1 MGDIIDSAQALDEL
15 YRESALIAAK
25 MRHGSN
31 EDPLI
36 IDGVRCCLDCEEPIP
51 AARLELKPDATRCV
65 PCLERKEKYYKKGAI

>member
-1 MGDIIDSAQALDEL
+1 MSDIIDSAQTLDEL

-36 IDGVRCCLDCEEPIP
+36 INGVRCCLDCEVPIP
-51 AARLELKPDATRCV
+51 GGRLDKVPDARRCV
-65 PCLERKEKYYKKGAI
+65 NCQTKIEKHFRKGAV